1 MKNLRQ
7 FVFAVFV
14 ALFAASFTAALFAEA
29 DPPSRVARLKYISG
43 QVSMQPGGVNDW
55 AEATVNRPMTT
66 SDRLWT
72 DKDSRAELRLGNAA
86 MRMNSETS
94 LTLTNLSDNAV
105 QLELD
110 QGTLNLDVARLY
122 SGEIYE
128 VDTPNMAFTL
138 TKPGAY
144 RFDVD
149 SQSDITLVTVW
160 KGKGIATGNGEA
172 VKIDSHKQVR
182 FTDGMSLMH
191 SMYGAPRQDG
201 FDQWCQV
208 RTDREANIASVR
220 YVSPDVVGYEDL
232 DGYGT
237 WREVPSYGRVWV
249 PVVEAGWA
257 PYSVGHWVWI
267 APWGWTWVDDAPWG
281 FAPFHY
287 GRWVHFAGV
296 WAWAPGPAYVR
307 PVYAPALVAW
317 VGSSGAGIGWFP
329 LGYGEPY
336 IPSYHVSRGYFETV
350 NVSNTRITNITY
362 VTNTY
367 YNVNVNTV
375 HITNIH
381 YVNQS
386 VPGGMTV
393 VNNEVIV
400 NSRPVNHN
408 VYIGH
413 DDDWRDHDRWVAAAP
428 SCAPS
433 HDSVLGVHA
442 GERARIPERVN
453 QRPVAVKMTPP
464 PARAPFEPRR
474 GDNDRPWNN
483 DDHRADGHMPNPQHG
498 NDEASNRGYGQG
510 NDGDH
515 DRNGNHDGRRDPV
528 ADGGRDFPHPGRGHD
543 DDRGQQN
550 ANKGHDQNAQDQN
563 AHNGDND
570 DRGRRGRPDWAG
582 VPHEGSS
589 DSPRYP
595 RPPRSWDGDHS
606 QPSSAGN
613 NQPGNSGQQ
622 NGNGDQNQNAHNGNG
637 NSNDNGN
644 NGRRGRPDWA
654 GVPHEGASGSHG
666 PNSSNNDGSQPSSA
680 GNNQPGNSGQQ
691 NGNSAQNQN
700 AQIGNGNGN
709 DNGNNGR
716 RGRPD
721 WAGVPHEGASGLP
734 NHPRPSSPSS
744 PAGPSDN
751 DNSQPSSASNNQP
764 NQGQGS
770 QARDDRDNHGRGNG
784 NGPNWNNGQ
793 NANNSNAN
801 GGNANN
807 GGQQPQNP
815 AWSRP
820 NRDGNWGNRQ
830 VPRPPAQPA
839 NNGQGNG
846 VSSGMERS
854 SQPVYQAPAAS
865 QQAERDV
872 PRPREG
878 VTNRPQPVMQQPQT
892 DNQQRDYPMPQ
903 RQMRQP
909 SYSAPSAPAQQ
920 AERPVQADRGNSRPA
935 QVVER
940 AAQPQSPPTPS
951 RDSGANG
958 NSHGTSSFQ
967 ARDHGKLQDK

>member
-1 MKNLRQ
+1 MKQLRQ
-7 FVFAVFV
+7 FVFAAFV
-14 ALFAASFTAALFAEA
+14 ALFVASSTAALFAEA

-66 SDRLWT
+66 ADRLWT
-72 DKDSRAELRLGNAA
+72 DKDSRAELRLGDAA

-110 QGTLNLDVARLY
+110 QGTLNLDVTRLY
-122 SGEIYE
+122 NGEIYE

-149 SQSDITLVTVW
+149 SQSDTTLVTVW
-160 KGKGIATGNGEA
+160 NGKGIATGNGEA

-182 FTDGMSLMH
+182 FSDGMSLMH
-191 SMYGAPRQDG
+191 AMYGAPHQDG

-208 RTDREANIASVR
+208 RASRETNIVSAR

-237 WREVPSYGRVWV
+237 WREYPTYGRVWV
-249 PVVEAGWA
+249 PVVAADWA

-287 GRWVHFAGV
+287 GRWVHVGV
-296 WAWAPGPAYVR
+296 AWAWAPGPAYVR

-367 YNVNVNTV
+367 YNVSNV

-386 VPGGMTV
+386 YGTTV

-400 NSRPVNHN
+400 NSRPVNHT
-408 VYIGH
+408 VFIGH
-413 DDDWRDHDRWVAAAP
+413 NDDWRNHHDGWVTAGPA
-428 SCAPS
+428 CAPS
-433 HDSVLGVHA
+433 HESVLGVHA
-442 GERARIPERVN
+442 GERARIPERIN
-453 QRPVAVKMTPP
+453 QRPVVVKMTPP
-464 PARAPFEPRR
+464 PRREPFEPRR
-474 GDNDRPWNN
+474 GDNGRPWNN
-483 DDHRADGHMPNPQHG
+483 DDHRADGQMPNPQHG
-498 NDEASNRGYGQG
+498 DSDASNHGYGHG
-510 NDGDH
+510 NDADH
-515 DRNGNHDGRRDPV
+515 GRNGNDDGRRDPV
-528 ADGGRDFPHPGRGHD
+528 ADRGRDFPHPGRGHD
-543 DDRGQQN
+543 DDHGQQN
-550 ANKGHDQNAQDQN
+550 ANNGHDQNGQNQN
-563 AHNGDND
+563 AHNGNNGDND
-570 DRGRRGRPDWAG
+570 DNGRRGRPDWAG

-589 DSPRYP
+589 GSPRYP
-595 RPPRSWDGDHS
+595 RPPRSSDGDHS

-637 NSNDNGN
+637 NGNDNGN

-654 GVPHEGASGSHG
+654 GVPHEGASGYHG
-666 PNSSNNDGSQPSSA
+666 PNSSNNDSSQSSSA
-680 GNNQPGNSGQQ
+680 GNSQPGNSGQQ
-691 NGNSAQNQN
+691 NGNSGQNQN
-700 AQIGNGNGN
+700 AQNGN

-721 WAGVPHEGASGLP
+721 WAGVPHEGASGSP
-734 NHPRPSSPSS
+734 NYPRPSSSSSPSS
-744 PAGPSDN
+744 SSNN
-751 DNSQPSSASNNQP
+751 DNSHPSSASNNQP
-764 NQGQGS
+764 NPGQGS
-770 QARDDRDNHGRGNG
+770 QTSDDRGNAGRGNG
-784 NGPNWNNGQ
+784 NGPNWNNRQGQ
-793 NANNSNAN
+793 NANNGNSNS
-801 GGNANN
+801 
-807 GGQQPQNP
+807 GGQPAQSP
-815 AWSRP
+815 AW
-820 NRDGNWGNRQ
+820 NRGGQDGNLGNRQ

-846 VSSGMERS
+846 MSSGMERL
-854 SQPVYQAPAAS
+854 QPAYQPSAAS
-865 QQAERDV
+865 PQQPERDV

-878 VTNRPQPVMQQPQT
+878 VTNRPQPVMQQPQA
-892 DNQQRDYPMPQ
+892 NNQRDYPMPQ

-909 SYSAPSAPAQQ
+909 SYSSQSAPTQQ
-920 AERPVQADRGNSRPA
+920 QVQRPVQADRGNSRPA
-935 QVVER
+935 PVQR
-940 AAQPQSPPTPS
+940 ASQPQSRPTPS
-951 RDSGANG
+951 RGSSGNG
-958 NSHGTSSFQ
+958 NSHAASSFQ
-967 ARDHGKLQDK
+967 GGDHGKVQDR

>member
-1 MKNLRQ
+1 MQNLRQ
-7 FVFAVFV
+7 FVFAAFV
-14 ALFAASFTAALFAEA
+14 ALFAASSTAALFAEA

-55 AEATVNRPMTT
+55 AGATINRPMTT
-66 SDRLWT
+66 ADRLWT

-94 LTLTNLSDNAV
+94 LTLTNLSDNTV

-110 QGTLNLDVARLY
+110 QGTLNLDVTRVY
-122 SGEIYE
+122 NGEIYE

-149 SQSDITLVTVW
+149 SQSDTTFVTVW
-160 KGKGIATGNGEA
+160 NGRGIATGNGEA

-182 FTDGMSLMH
+182 FSDGMSLMH
-191 SMYGAPRQDG
+191 AMYGAPRPDG
-201 FDQWCQV
+201 FDEWCQV
-208 RTDREANIASVR
+208 RSDREAHILSAR
-220 YVSPDVVGYEDL
+220 YVSADVVGYEDL

-237 WREVPSYGRVWV
+237 WQEVPTYGRVWV
-249 PVVEAGWA
+249 PVVAAGWA

-267 APWGWTWVDDAPWG
+267 EPWGWTWVDDAPWG

-287 GRWVHFAGV
+287 GRWVFAAGA
-296 WAWAPGPAYVR
+296 WAWAPGPVYVR

-336 IPSYHVSRGYFETV
+336 IPSYHVSRGYFESV
-350 NVSNTRITNITY
+350 NISNTRITNITY

-367 YNVNVNTV
+367 YNVTNV

-408 VYIGH
+408 VFIGH
-413 DDDWRDHDRWVAAAP
+413 DDDWRDHHDRWVAAAP
-428 SCAPS
+428 ACAPS
-433 HDSVLGVHA
+433 RDSVLGVHA
-442 GERARIPERVN
+442 DERARMPERIN
-453 QRPVAVKMTPP
+453 QRPVVVKMTPP
-464 PARAPFEPRR
+464 PRHEPFEPRR
-474 GDNDRPWNN
+474 GDNDRPWNS

-498 NDEASNRGYGQG
+498 NDDASNRGYGQG
-510 NDGDH
+510 KDADH
-515 DRNGNHDGRRDPV
+515 DRNDNDDARRDPI
-528 ADGGRDFPHPGRGHD
+528 ADRGRDFPHPGRGHD

-550 ANKGHDQNAQDQN
+550 ANNGQNQNGQNQNAQ
-563 AHNGDND
+563 NGNSGNTGNDD

-595 RPPRSWDGDHS
+595 HPPRSSDGDHS
-606 QPSSAGN
+606 QASSAGN
-613 NQPGNSGQQ
+613 HQPGNSGQQ
-622 NGNGDQNQNAHNGNG
+622 NGNGDQNQNAYNGNANG
-637 NSNDNGN
+637 NDNGNN
-644 NGRRGRPDWA
+644 NGRRGRPDWT
-654 GVPHEGASGSHG
+654 GVPHQAASGA
-666 PNSSNNDGSQPSSA
+666 PNYPRPSSSANNDHSEPSSA
-680 GNNQPGNSGQQ
+680 GNNQPGPSN
-691 NGNSAQNQN
+691 QNQ
-700 AQIGNGNGN
+700 GS
-709 DNGNNGR
+709 
-716 RGRPD
+716 
-721 WAGVPHEGASGLP
+721 EAS
-734 NHPRPSSPSS
+734 
-744 PAGPSDN
+744 
-751 DNSQPSSASNNQP
+751 
-764 NQGQGS
+764 
-770 QARDDRDNHGRGNG
+770 DDRGNHGRGNG
-784 NGPNWNNGQ
+784 NGPNRNNGQAQ
-793 NANNSNAN
+793 NANNN
-801 GGNANN
+801 GNANSGNTNN
-807 GGQQPQNP
+807 GSQQAQGP

-820 NRDGNWGNRQ
+820 NQDGNWGNRQ

-846 VSSGMERS
+846 MSSGMERP

-865 QQAERDV
+865 QPQAERDI

-878 VTNRPQPVMQQPQT
+878 VTNRPQPVTQQQT
-892 DNQQRDYPMPQ
+892 ENQRDYPMPQ

-909 SYSAPSAPAQQ
+909 SYSAPNVPPQHAEARPSPATQAAPPQRASQP
-920 AERPVQADRGNSRPA
+920 EPRPA
-935 QVVER
+935 
-940 AAQPQSPPTPS
+940 PT
-951 RDSGANG
+951 RDAGGNG
-958 NSHGTSSFQ
+958 NSHGAAQFQ
-967 ARDHGKLQDK
+967 DRDHGKVQDR

>member
-7 FVFAVFV
+7 FVFAALV
-14 ALFAASFTAALFAEA
+14 ALFAASSIAAFAEA

-55 AEATVNRPMTT
+55 AAATINRPMTT
-66 SDRLWT
+66 ADRLWT

-110 QGTLNLDVARLY
+110 QGTLSLDVARLY
-122 SGEIYE
+122 NGEIYE

-149 SQSDITLVTVW
+149 SQSDTTLVTVW
-160 KGKGIATGNGEA
+160 KGRGIATGNGEA
-172 VKIDSHKQVR
+172 VRINSHKQVR
-182 FTDGMSLMH
+182 FSDGMSLMH
-191 SMYGAPRQDG
+191 AMYGAPRFDG
-201 FDQWCQV
+201 FDEWCQL
-208 RTDREANIASVR
+208 RDDREAHIVSVR

-237 WREVPSYGRVWV
+237 WREVPSYGAVWV
-249 PVVEAGWA
+249 PVVAAGWA
-257 PYSVGHWVWI
+257 PYSAGHWVWI

-287 GRWVHFAGV
+287 GRWVNVAGV
-296 WAWAPGPAYVR
+296 WAWAPGPVYVR

-336 IPSYHVSRGYFETV
+336 IPSYHVSRGYFQSV
-350 NVSNTRITNITY
+350 NISNTRITNITY
-362 VTNTY
+362 VTNNY
-367 YNVNVNTV
+367 YNVNVNNV

-413 DDDWRDHDRWVAAAP
+413 DDDWRDHHDRWVTAAP
-428 SCAPS
+428 ACAPS
-433 HDSVLGVHA
+433 QDSVLGVHA
-442 GERARIPERVN
+442 GERARMPERIN
-453 QRPVAVKMTPP
+453 QRPVVVNMTPP
-464 PARAPFEPRR
+464 PVHAPFEPRR

-483 DDHRADGHMPNPQHG
+483 DDHRADDRRPNPQHG
-498 NDEASNRGYGQG
+498 DNDGYARGYGHD
-510 NDGDH
+510 NDRDRG
-515 DRNGNHDGRRDPV
+515 RNGDDDSRRDPI
-528 ADGGRDFPHPGRGHD
+528 ADRGHDFPHPGRGHD
-543 DDRGQQN
+543 DDHGQQS
-550 ANKGHDQNAQDQN
+550 ANNGQNQSGQNQNAQ
-563 AHNGDND
+563 NGSNGNNGNND
-570 DRGRRGRPDWAG
+570 DRDRRGRPDWAG
-582 VPHEGSS
+582 GPHEGAS

-595 RPPRSWDGDHS
+595 RPPRSWNDDHS
-606 QPSSAGN
+606 QPSSAGS
-613 NQPGNSGQQ
+613 NQPGNPGQQ
-622 NGNGDQNQNAHNGNG
+622 NGNNG
-637 NSNDNGN
+637 
-644 NGRRGRPDWA
+644 
-654 GVPHEGASGSHG
+654 E
-666 PNSSNNDGSQPSSA
+666 
-680 GNNQPGNSGQQ
+680 
-691 NGNSAQNQN
+691 NQN
-700 AQIGNGNGN
+700 AQNGNGNGN

-721 WAGVPHEGASGLP
+721 WAGVPHEGASGSP
-734 NHPRPSSPSS
+734 NYPRPSNPPSPLGPSS
-744 PAGPSDN
+744 SG
-751 DNSQPSSASNNQP
+751 NSQPGSASNSQP

-770 QARDDRDNHGRGNG
+770 QASDDRANRGRGNG

-793 NANNSNAN
+793 SQNASSNGNAG

-807 GGQQPQNP
+807 GGQQAQSP

-820 NRDGNWGNRQ
+820 NQDGNWGNRQ

-839 NNGQGNG
+839 TNGQGNG
-846 VSSGMERS
+846 MSSGMERAP
-854 SQPVYQAPAAS
+854 QPAYQAPMPP

-878 VTNRPQPVMQQPQT
+878 VTDRPQPVIQQPQT
-892 DNQQRDYPMPQ
+892 GNQRDYPMPQ
-903 RQMRQP
+903 REMRQP
-909 SYSAPSAPAQQ
+909 SYSAPSTPPQQ
-920 AERPVQADRGNSRPA
+920 AQRPSPAPQAAPQQRASQPESHPA
-935 QVVER
+935 
-940 AAQPQSPPTPS
+940 PS
-951 RDSGANG
+951 KDAGGNG
-958 NSHGTSSFQ
+958 NSHGAAQFQ
-967 ARDHGKLQDK
+967 DRDHGKVQDR

>member
-7 FVFAVFV
+7 FVFAAFV
-14 ALFAASFTAALFAEA
+14 ALFVASSTVALFAEA

-66 SDRLWT
+66 ADRLWT
-72 DKDSRAELRLGNAA
+72 DNDSRAELRFGNAA

-110 QGTLNLDVARLY
+110 QGTLNLDVTRLY
-122 SGEIYE
+122 NGEIYE

-149 SQSDITLVTVW
+149 SQSDTTLVTIW
-160 KGKGIATGNGEA
+160 RGRGIATGSGEA
-172 VKIDSHKQVR
+172 VRIDSHKQVR
-182 FTDGMSLMH
+182 FSDGMSLMH
-191 SMYGAPRQDG
+191 AMYGAPRPDG

-208 RTDREANIASVR
+208 RTDREASIASVR

-237 WREVPSYGRVWV
+237 WREVPTYGRVWV
-249 PVVEAGWA
+249 PVVAAGWA

-287 GRWVHFAGV
+287 GRWVFFSGA

-317 VGSSGAGIGWFP
+317 IGSSGAGIGWFP
-329 LGYGEPY
+329 LGFGEPY
-336 IPSYHVSRGYFETV
+336 IPSYHVSRGYFQSV
-350 NVSNTRITNITY
+350 NISNTRITNITY

-367 YNVNVNTV
+367 YNVNNV

-386 VPGGMTV
+386 FGTTV

-408 VYIGH
+408 VFIGH
-413 DDDWRDHDRWVAAAP
+413 DADWRDHHDGWVAAAP

-433 HDSVLGVHA
+433 HESVLGVHA
-442 GERARIPERVN
+442 GERARIPERIN
-453 QRPVAVKMTPP
+453 QRPVVVKMTPP
-464 PARAPFEPRR
+464 PRHEPFEPRR
-474 GDNDRPWNN
+474 GDNGRPWNN
-483 DDHRADGHMPNPQHG
+483 DDHRADGHTPNPQHG
-498 NDEASNRGYGQG
+498 DNDASNHGYGHG
-510 NDGDH
+510 NDADH
-515 DRNGNHDGRRDPV
+515 ARNGNDDGRRDPV
-528 ADGGRDFPHPGRGHD
+528 AYRGRDFPHPGRGHD
-543 DDRGQQN
+543 DDHGQQN
-550 ANKGHDQNAQDQN
+550 ANNGQNQNGQNQN
-563 AHNGDND
+563 AHDGNNGNNGDN
-570 DRGRRGRPDWAG
+570 GRRGRPDWAG

-595 RPPRSWDGDHS
+595 RPPRWSDGDHS
-606 QPSSAGN
+606 QPSSSGN

-637 NSNDNGN
+637 NGNGNDNGN

-680 GNNQPGNSGQQ
+680 GNNQPGNSGQ
-691 NGNSAQNQN
+691 NGTGGQNQN
-700 AQIGNGNGN
+700 AQNGNGNGN

-721 WAGVPHEGASGLP
+721 WAGVPHEGSSGSP
-734 NHPRPSSPSS
+734 NYPRPSSPSS
-744 PAGPSDN
+744 PASPSNN
-751 DNSQPSSASNNQP
+751 DNSQPNSASNNQP
-764 NQGQGS
+764 NQGS
-770 QARDDRDNHGRGNG
+770 QASDDRGNRGRGNG
-784 NGPNWNNGQ
+784 NGPNWNNGKGQ
-793 NANNSNAN
+793 NTNNSNS
-801 GGNANN
+801 NN
-807 GGQQPQNP
+807 GGQPAEGP
-815 AWSRP
+815 AWNRP
-820 NRDGNWGNRQ
+820 GQDGNWGNRQ

-846 VSSGMERS
+846 MSSGMERP

-865 QQAERDV
+865 QQQPDRDV

-878 VTNRPQPVMQQPQT
+878 ITNRPQPVMQQPQA
-892 DNQQRDYPMPQ
+892 NNQRDYPMPQ

-909 SYSAPSAPAQQ
+909 SYSAPSAPMQQ
-920 AERPVQADRGNSRPA
+920 AQRPAQVDRGNSRPA
-935 QVVER
+935 PGVQQR
-940 AAQPQSPPTPS
+940 ASQPQSRPVPS
-951 RDSGANG
+951 RDSGGNG
-958 NSHGTSSFQ
+958 NSHGASNFEG
-967 ARDHGKLQDK
+967 RDHGKVQDR

>member
-7 FVFAVFV
+7 FVFAAFV
-14 ALFAASFTAALFAEA
+14 ALFAASTTAALFAEA

-66 SDRLWT
+66 ADRLWT

-110 QGTLNLDVARLY
+110 QGTLNLDVTRLY
-122 SGEIYE
+122 NGEIYE

-149 SQSDITLVTVW
+149 SQSDTTLVTIW
-160 KGKGIATGNGEA
+160 KGRGIATGNGEA

-182 FTDGMSLMH
+182 FSDGMSLMH
-191 SMYGAPRQDG
+191 AMYGAPRPDG
-201 FDQWCQV
+201 FDEWCQV

-237 WREVPSYGRVWV
+237 WREVPTYGRVWV
-249 PVVEAGWA
+249 PVVAAGWE

-287 GRWVHFAGV
+287 GRWVFFSGA

-317 VGSSGAGIGWFP
+317 IGSSGAGIGWFP

-367 YNVNVNTV
+367 YNVNNV

-386 VPGGMTV
+386 FGTTV

-400 NSRPVNHN
+400 NSRPVNHT
-408 VYIGH
+408 VFIGH
-413 DDDWRDHDRWVAAAP
+413 DADWRDHHDGWVAAAP

-442 GERARIPERVN
+442 GERARIPERIN
-453 QRPVAVKMTPP
+453 QRPVVVKMTPP
-464 PARAPFEPRR
+464 PRHEPFEPRR
-474 GDNDRPWNN
+474 GDNGRPWNN
-483 DDHRADGHMPNPQHG
+483 DDHRANGHTPNPQHG
-498 NDEASNRGYGQG
+498 DNDASNHGYGRG
-510 NDGDH
+510 NDADH
-515 DRNGNHDGRRDPV
+515 GRSGSDDGRRDPV
-528 ADGGRDFPHPGRGHD
+528 ADRGRDFPHPGRGRD
-543 DDRGQQN
+543 DDHGQQN
-550 ANKGHDQNAQDQN
+550 ANNGHDQNGQNQN
-563 AHNGDND
+563 AHNGNNGNND
-570 DRGRRGRPDWAG
+570 DNGRRGRPDWAG

-595 RPPRSWDGDHS
+595 RPPRWSDGDHS

-622 NGNGDQNQNAHNGNG
+622 NGNGNQNQNAHNGNG
-637 NSNDNGN
+637 N
-644 NGRRGRPDWA
+644 
-654 GVPHEGASGSHG
+654 
-666 PNSSNNDGSQPSSA
+666 
-680 GNNQPGNSGQQ
+680 
-691 NGNSAQNQN
+691 
-700 AQIGNGNGN
+700 GNGSGN

-721 WAGVPHEGASGLP
+721 WAGVPHESASGSA
-734 NHPRPSSPSS
+734 NYPRPSGPSSPSN
-744 PAGPSDN
+744 N
-751 DNSQPSSASNNQP
+751 DNAQPSSASNNQP
-764 NQGQGS
+764 NPGQSS
-770 QARDDRDNHGRGNG
+770 QASDDRGNRGHN
-784 NGPNWNNGQ
+784 PYWNNGQ
-793 NANNSNAN
+793 GQNANSGNGNSS
-801 GGNANN
+801 NANN
-807 GGQQPQNP
+807 GGQQAHGPVM
-815 AWSRP
+815 SRP
-820 NRDGNWGNRQ
+820 NQDGNWGNRQ
-830 VPRPPAQPA
+830 VARPPSQPA

-846 VSSGMERS
+846 MNSGMERP

-865 QQAERDV
+865 QQQSDRDV

-878 VTNRPQPVMQQPQT
+878 ITNRPQPVMQQPQA
-892 DNQQRDYPMPQ
+892 NNQRDYPMPQ

-909 SYSAPSAPAQQ
+909 SYSAPSAPVQQ
-920 AERPVQADRGNSRPA
+920 AQRPVQADRGNSRPA
-935 QVVER
+935 PPAQR
-940 AAQPQSPPTPS
+940 AAQPQSRPMPS
-951 RDSGANG
+951 RDSGGNG
-958 NSHGTSSFQ
+958 NSHGASGFQ
-967 ARDHGKLQDK
+967 DRDHGKVQDR

>member
-7 FVFAVFV
+7 FVFAAFV
-14 ALFAASFTAALFAEA
+14 ALFAASSTAALFAEA

-66 SDRLWT
+66 ADRLWT

-110 QGTLNLDVARLY
+110 QGTLNLDVTRLY
-122 SGEIYE
+122 NGEIYE

-149 SQSDITLVTVW
+149 SQSDTTLVTVW

-182 FTDGMSLMH
+182 FSDGMSLMH
-191 SMYGAPRQDG
+191 AMYGAPRPDG

-208 RTDREANIASVR
+208 RTDREANITSVR

-237 WREVPSYGRVWV
+237 WREVPTYGRVWV
-249 PVVEAGWA
+249 PVVAAGWA

-287 GRWVHFAGV
+287 GRWVSLGGS
-296 WAWAPGPAYVR
+296 WAWAPGPLGVR
-307 PVYAPALVAW
+307 PYYAPALVAW

-336 IPSYHVSRGYFETV
+336 IPSYHVSRGYFETI
-350 NVSNTRITNITY
+350 NVRNTRITNITY

-367 YNVNVNTV
+367 YNVTNV

-386 VPGGMTV
+386 FGTTV

-400 NSRPVNHN
+400 NSRPVNHT
-408 VYIGH
+408 VFIGH
-413 DDDWRDHDRWVAAAP
+413 NDDWRNHHDGWVTAGPA
-428 SCAPS
+428 CAPS
-433 HDSVLGVHA
+433 HESVLGLHA
-442 GERARIPERVN
+442 GERARIPERIN
-453 QRPVAVKMTPP
+453 QRPVVVKMTPP
-464 PARAPFEPRR
+464 PRHEPFEPRR
-474 GDNDRPWNN
+474 GDNGRPWNN
-483 DDHRADGHMPNPQHG
+483 DDHRADGRTPNPQHG
-498 NDEASNRGYGQG
+498 DNDVSNHGYGHG
-510 NDGDH
+510 NDADH
-515 DRNGNHDGRRDPV
+515 GRNGNDDGRRDPI
-528 ADGGRDFPHPGRGHD
+528 ADRGRDFPHPGGDHD
-543 DDRGQQN
+543 DHGQQN
-550 ANKGHDQNAQDQN
+550 ANNGRDQNGQNQN
-563 AHNGDND
+563 AHNGNNDND

-595 RPPRSWDGDHS
+595 RPPRWSDGDHS
-606 QPSSAGN
+606 QPGSAGN

-622 NGNGDQNQNAHNGNG
+622 NGNGDLNQNAHNGNG
-637 NSNDNGN
+637 NGNDNGN

-666 PNSSNNDGSQPSSA
+666 PNSSSNDGSQPSSA

-691 NGNSAQNQN
+691 NGNGQNQN
-700 AQIGNGNGN
+700 AQNGNGNGN

-721 WAGVPHEGASGLP
+721 WAGVPHEGASGSP
-734 NHPRPSSPSS
+734 NYPHPSSPSS
-744 PAGPSDN
+744 SASPSNN
-751 DNSQPSSASNNQP
+751 DNSQPSSAGNSQP
-764 NQGQGS
+764 GPSNQGQGS
-770 QARDDRDNHGRGNG
+770 QPSDDRGNRGHGNG

-793 NANNSNAN
+793 
-801 GGNANN
+801 GQNANN
-807 GGQQPQNP
+807 GNSNNGGQPAQSP
-815 AWSRP
+815 AW
-820 NRDGNWGNRQ
+820 NRGGQDGNFGNRQ

-839 NNGQGNG
+839 NNGQGSG
-846 VSSGMERS
+846 MSSGMERI
-854 SQPVYQAPAAS
+854 QPAYQPPAAS
-865 QQAERDV
+865 QQQAERDV

-878 VTNRPQPVMQQPQT
+878 VTNRPQPVMQQPQA
-892 DNQQRDYPMPQ
+892 NNQRDYPMPQ

-909 SYSAPSAPAQQ
+909 SYSAPSAPVQQ
-920 AERPVQADRGNSRPA
+920 AQRPAQVDRGNSRPA
-935 QVVER
+935 PVVQR
-940 AAQPQSPPTPS
+940 ASQPQSRPMPS
-951 RDSGANG
+951 RDSGGNG
-958 NSHGTSSFQ
+958 NSHGASNFQ
-967 ARDHGKLQDK
+967 GGDHGKAQDR